1 MKTIA
6 LEKRKMNC
14 KQINKIKFGK
24 LLPKIGCTPVKS
36 TYKEEWY
43 LSPFRKE
50 KTASFKIDLAKN
62 RYWDF
67 GRGEGGTV
75 IDFWCNYKSCDVKT
89 AISEISNFFFFQK
102 QSYSSEDIKNCAK
115 IKELDSKIKILD
127 VKPISN
133 FRLIKYLSQRGITK
147 RNFPFIREIHYTNNE
162 GKYYSIGFKNDKG
175 GYELRNEYCQNC
187 SSKDITS
194 LIKESSSTL
203 CVFEGFIDFLSY
215 LEQITI
221 EEIDNTNES
230 FIVLNSLSMIQKA
243 KSQFN
248 KFQKVK
254 LFLDNDSEGQKITS
268 KISNEFSNII
278 DQSYIY
284 KGHKDYNDYHKI
296 SVK

>member
-1 MKTIA
+1 M
-6 LEKRKMNC
+6 
-14 KQINKIKFGK
+14 
-24 LLPKIGCTPVKS
+24 
-36 TYKEEWY
+36 
-43 LSPFRKE
+43 
-50 KTASFKIDLAKN
+50 
-62 RYWDF
+62 
-67 GRGEGGTV
+67 
-75 IDFWCNYKSCDVKT
+75 
-89 AISEISNFFFFQK
+89 
-102 QSYSSEDIKNCAK
+102 
-115 IKELDSKIKILD
+115 
-127 VKPISN
+127 
-133 FRLIKYLSQRGITK
+133 
-147 RNFPFIREIHYTNNE
+147 
-162 GKYYSIGFKNDKG
+162 
-175 GYELRNEYCQNC
+175 
-187 SSKDITS
+187 
-194 LIKESSSTL
+194 IKESSSTL